1 MCNQCMG
8 KAKLKIQRVMK
19 ELGITQYE
27 LAKRLQ
33 RPDRNVKRFL
43 EPGADLKWSTLVE
56 ISEALDVKVKSLI
69 DE

>member
-1 MCNQCMG
+1 MCNQSMA
-8 KAKLKIQRVMK
+8 KAKLKIQKVMK
-19 ELGITQYE
+19 ELGVTQYE
-27 LAKRLQ
+27 LAKRLK

-56 ISEALDVKVKSLI
+56 IAEALDVKVRVLI